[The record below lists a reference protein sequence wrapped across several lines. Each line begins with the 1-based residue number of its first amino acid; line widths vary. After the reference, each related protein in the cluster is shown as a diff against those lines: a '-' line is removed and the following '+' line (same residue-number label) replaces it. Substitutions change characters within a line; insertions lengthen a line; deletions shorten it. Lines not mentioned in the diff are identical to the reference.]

1 MSLPRPATRRPT
13 RAPRGTAH
21 PTVPLSPTASS
32 ATPPPA
38 TPPATAAADDAAR
51 LRRANAALFVLGF
64 VTFWLLYCVQPLLPL
79 FDAEFGVG
87 AARSALALSLATGAV
102 AVAIAASVVVAAHVD
117 RRRLMVAALALA
129 ALCNAAVAWV
139 DHWGALLAART
150 AAGLCL
156 GAVPAVAM
164 AYVAELVPAARL
176 GRSMGLYVA
185 GTALGGMAGRVG
197 VAFVVE
203 AAGWRAAI
211 LGVSLIGL
219 LGVGLIAWRLP
230 RPASAPLPLP
240 PDLRLHLR
248 TAIRLLREPALRRLY
263 ACGALAAGL
272 FVTTYNYA
280 GFRLLGAPFA
290 LSPAQ
295 AGLIF
300 GCYLCG
306 VAASSVAGGLADRH
320 GPRRVLTAGLGL
332 TALGLL
338 VSLPAWLPG
347 FVVGLCLL
355 TAGFFALH
363 AVASA
368 TVSRQAGTDR
378 RHATALYL
386 LAYYIGS
393 SVFGW
398 LGGAC
403 WEAGGWLGVSAAV
416 GAMVV
421 VFGGLIRTMPRPASG
436 SRS

>member
-1 MSLPRPATRRPT
+1 MSSSDSAACAPSRLP
-13 RAPRGTAH
+13 
-21 PTVPLSPTASS
+21 
-32 ATPPPA
+32 
-38 TPPATAAADDAAR
+38 AAADDEAR
-51 LRRANAALFVLGF
+51 LRRANAALFLLGF

-102 AVAIAASVVVAAHVD
+102 AVAIAASVVLAAHLD
-117 RRRLMVAALALA
+117 RRRLMVTALVLA
-129 ALCNAAVAWV
+129 ASCNAAVSAV
-139 DHWGALLAART
+139 DAWGALLVART

-185 GTALGGMAGRVG
+185 GTALGGMAGRIG

-203 AAGWRAAI
+203 VAGWRAAI
-211 LGVSLIGL
+211 VGVSLIGL
-219 LGVGLIAWRLP
+219 LGAALIGLSLP
-230 RPASAPLPLP
+230 RAAQPPQPLPV
-240 PDLRLHLR
+240 DLRLHLR
-248 TAIRLLREPALRRLY
+248 TAARLLRVPALQRLY
-263 ACGALAAGL
+263 LCGALASGL

-280 GFRLLGAPFA
+280 GFRLLAPPFA

-320 GPRRVLTAGLGL
+320 GARRVLSGGLVLTAGGL
-332 TALGLL
+332 AL
-338 VSLPAWLPG
+338 AWPHTLAS

-355 TAGFFALH
+355 TAGFFTLH

-368 TVSRQAGTDR
+368 TVSRQAGADR

-386 LAYYIGS
+386 LIYYIGS
-393 SVFGW
+393 SLFGW

-403 WEAGGWLGVSAAV
+403 WEAAGWAGVSAAV
-416 GAMVV
+416 AAMVV
-421 VFGGLIRTMPRPASG
+421 AFGWVCRGMAGPKGSG
-436 SRS
+436 AG